1 MYGWRPTPPSRT
13 LGYPPVPSSSGA
25 YHRRVSWFD
34 LRHPVPRPR
43 TARRGAIVLVTAVAL
58 LIAATAVVAILES
71 AGVGIADASPV
82 YLVPVVVVG
91 GLAGTWAA
99 VGTSVAAFLVYD
111 VLFTEPRLSLVVA
124 DPREWLDLL
133 LFLFVAVVIGRFA
146 AALHA
151 RADEAASRAAEA
163 NDLFAISRSLAVATD
178 PDIASTE
185 VAERLRAATGADR
198 VVISFGPA
206 GAERTVADTAPGTPL
221 ATPAITM
228 NLVRQPG
235 AEPARW
241 VRTHAGAGTR
251 SMRGSE
257 HHRVRI
263 ELEGDPLGTVVA
275 IRDRAAG
282 PPTHAET
289 RVLALAADQLA
300 VTLRREEL
308 RRTATALEVARQ
320 ADTLKTAILD
330 SVSHDLRTPLAGIRA
345 TAGGLAD
352 PEVSWSDDDRRRAA
366 AVIDA
371 EASRLDGIVA
381 GLLDLGRIASGALHP
396 DLEAHEPWAV
406 VQPAIDRLR
415 PVLGGRDVRVDVAVD
430 LPPVLADAVLLD
442 IVVTNLVDN
451 AARHAPAPAPVE
463 IAMATDGPERL
474 VLTVADGGPGVPP
487 ARLGRLFERLDPLE
501 RGRTDARAGGNI
513 GIGLSVV
520 KGLVEA
526 MGGSVLARPSTLG
539 GLEVAV
545 TLRAAPMTSEAAP

>member
-1 MYGWRPTPPSRT
+1 MTSLDLRRPIPRRP
-13 LGYPPVPSSSGA
+13 A
-25 YHRRVSWFD
+25 ARRV
-34 LRHPVPRPR
+34 
-43 TARRGAIVLVTAVAL
+43 AIVLATAVASL
-58 LIAATAVVAILES
+58 LAATLVVAVLES
-71 AGVGIADASPV
+71 PDVGIADASPV

-91 GLAGTWAA
+91 GMAGTWAA
-99 VGTSVAAFLVYD
+99 VGTSLAAFLVYD
-111 VLFTEPRLSLVVA
+111 LLFTEPRLSLIVA

-178 PDIASTE
+178 PDAASAE
-185 VAERLRAATGADR
+185 VADRLRSATRSDR
-198 VVISFGPA
+198 IVISFGPA
-206 GAERTVADTAPGTPL
+206 GAERTVADTAPGMPSL
-221 ATPAITM
+221 SPAITM

-235 AEPARW
+235 SEPARW
-241 VRTHAGAGTR
+241 VRTHTGGGAR
-251 SMRGSE
+251 SAPGSE

-263 ELEGDPLGTVVA
+263 ELDGDPLGAIVA
-275 IRDRAAG
+275 VRARAAG
-282 PPTHAET
+282 ALTHAET

-308 RRTATALEVARQ
+308 RQTANALEVARQ
-320 ADTLKTAILD
+320 ADALKTAILD

-352 PEVSWSDDDRRRAA
+352 PEVTWTDEGRRRAA

-406 VQPAIDRLR
+406 VRPAVDRLR
-415 PVLGGRDVRVDVAVD
+415 PALGERTVRVDVADD
-430 LPPVLADAVLLD
+430 LPPVLVDAVLLD

-463 IAMATDGPERL
+463 IAMAADGTERL
-474 VLTVADGGPGVPP
+474 VLTVADGGPGVPA
-487 ARLGRLFERLDPLE
+487 ARLARLFERLDPLE
-501 RGRTDARAGGNI
+501 RGRADARAGGSI

-526 MGGSVLARPSTLG
+526 MGGSVIARPSALG

-545 TLRAAPMTSEAAP
+545 TLRAVPMASEPGP